1 MKKTKKWIIYQNTET
16 SETVYYNENLM
27 FACVDNR
34 DDEKTDIEGALFFS
48 SSQLY
53 TRTNIKFPLKFTVS
67 LVSVFLAD
75 YPKMFFFM

>member
-16 SETVYYNENLM
+16 SETEYYNGNLM

-53 TRTNIKFPLKFTVS
+53 T
-67 LVSVFLAD
+67 
-75 YPKMFFFM
+75 